1 MSRLKG
7 RDIFRLSGDLLWNWL
22 CIEFEF
28 RVIDNFVILSMWD
41 EDIYFS
47 SMLTMMILIQKEWM
61 FILLLVAFS
70 VVHPGFRKKNFQKDS
85 LKLEGFSRADLRV
98 KISVFKSNYV

>member
-1 MSRLKG
+1 M
-7 RDIFRLSGDLLWNWL
+7 
-22 CIEFEF
+22 
-28 RVIDNFVILSMWD
+28 
-41 EDIYFS
+41 
-47 SMLTMMILIQKEWM
+47 
-61 FILLLVAFS
+61 LLLVASVS

>member
-1 MSRLKG
+1 
-7 RDIFRLSGDLLWNWL
+7 
-22 CIEFEF
+22 
-28 RVIDNFVILSMWD
+28 
-41 EDIYFS
+41 
-47 SMLTMMILIQKEWM
+47 M
-61 FILLLVAFS
+61 FILLLVVFS